1 MLCYFQVH
9 SKMIPLNAHTCVHT
23 CVHTHTHTKPKRA
36 EEKLFF
42 TDTGLQFSTD
52 PKVTKV
58 KKKWKNKF

>member
-1 MLCYFQVH
+1 M
-9 SKMIPLNAHTCVHT
+9 HT